1 MTITGIG
8 SHSSLIVQSL
18 LDMRRRL
25 DDLQRQISTGK
36 RADTYA
42 GIGLDRG
49 FTVGLR
55 DHLAAIDAYG
65 ETITNIGI
73 RMNIAQTTL
82 GRMVDIRGTIK
93 SAALQAA
100 SVQNNGSSIAQS
112 SAYQEL
118 GEMLGLLNTRADERY
133 LFSGQAID
141 QQAVDTFDHIMNGDG
156 TRAGLVQVVAER
168 KQADLGTTGL
178 GRLVVGAPTPTSV
191 SVTEDAVSPFG
202 FKLSAINT
210 TLTGA
215 TVTGPAGVPPAVS
228 VDLSA
233 VPNEGENV
241 KFFLNLPDGTTETI
255 TLVAVTSATPGT
267 DSFTIGAT
275 PAATAA
281 NLQATL
287 TASISKLADT
297 ALTAASAVKASSDF
311 FGNPPQR
318 VVGPPFDTATA
329 TVAGTPADTIFWY
342 TGEDGPVSAR
352 STATVQIDP
361 ELTASYGMRAN
372 EEGIRWV
379 VQNIA
384 ALAVV
389 TFSSSDPNAPDRS
402 AALGSRVST
411 NLAVPPGV
419 QKIEDIQVDLTNAQ
433 TQTQIVAERQRQTKA
448 AVTNLL
454 QEIEGVPT
462 EEVAAQILALQTRLQ
477 ASMQTTSMLYQTSLV
492 NYM

>member
-55 DHLAAIDAYG
+55 SNLSAIDAYG

-82 GRMVDIRGTIK
+82 SRMGDIKGTIK

-112 SAYQEL
+112 SAYLEL

-133 LFSGQAID
+133 LFSGLAID
-141 QQAVDTFDHIMNGDG
+141 QPAVDTFDRVMNGDG

-168 KQADLGTTGL
+168 KQADLGTTAL
-178 GRLVVGAPTPTSV
+178 GRLVVAAPTPTSV

-215 TVTGPAGVPPAVS
+215 TLTGPAGVPPAVS

-233 VPNEGENV
+233 IPNEGENV
-241 KFFLNLPDGTTETI
+241 KFFLNLPDGTSETI

-267 DSFTIGAT
+267 DAFTIGAT

-281 NLQATL
+281 NLQAVL

-318 VVGPPFDTATA
+318 VVGPPFDTAIA

-342 TGEDGPVSAR
+342 TGEDGPVPAR
-352 STATVQIDP
+352 STAVVQIDP
-361 ELTASYGMRAN
+361 ELNASYGMRAN

-402 AALGSRVST
+402 AALGSRVAT
-411 NLAVPPGV
+411 NLAVPPGI

-433 TQTQIVAERQRQTKA
+433 TQTEIAGERQRQTKA
-448 AVTNLL
+448 ALTNLL
-454 QEIEGVPT
+454 QEIEGIPT

-492 NYM
+492 NYI